1 MAKEWVFVIWLA
13 LAGTFPPPSTAAEK
27 RLLCM
32 EHVSNVEFTRD
43 KRPRFSI
50 LLFMAWKS
58 AR

>member
-13 LAGTFPPPSTAAEK
+13 LAGIFPPPSTAAEK

-32 EHVSNVEFTRD
+32 EQVSNVEFTRD
-43 KRPRFSI
+43 KRPRFGI